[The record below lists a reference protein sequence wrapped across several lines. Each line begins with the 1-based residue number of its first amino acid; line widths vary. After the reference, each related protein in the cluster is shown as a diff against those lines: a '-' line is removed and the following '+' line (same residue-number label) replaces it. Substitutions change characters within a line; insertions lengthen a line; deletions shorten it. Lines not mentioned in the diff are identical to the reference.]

1 MLPKRRR
8 VLASMLVSVLMLS
21 SLAACGGKSTND
33 ETSSG
38 GGTTKGTPVKLTFL
52 QGNPEMVEWF
62 NSAIEE
68 FNKKNPEIK
77 VVQENSKEP
86 ENLLKV
92 KFASGDVPDI
102 TNRQPQ
108 EFIDKGLFLDLSDE
122 AEWWSRLTPEAKEA
136 SSDLKTGK
144 QFKVVTN
151 FINGGIFYNK
161 SLFAKHNL
169 QEALTWDD
177 FEKNLRTIKEQDPS
191 VVPFYLSGKDAWTI
205 AHLGNLMAEG
215 VEKQKVGNLEFKKA
229 SLNNDANVLKFDE
242 AGGPLEILAGH
253 ILDMQKEGLINKNI
267 LSDTYD
273 QQIDAIANGKA
284 AIISQGMWA
293 LGDILNKN
301 PEIVNDLGFSP
312 YPSIVE
318 GTKPTVLNADDQ
330 AYSIPAGSKH
340 VEEAKKFLDF
350 LFEAENQK
358 SFSETRKAPSA
369 FTDVEADWAPIK
381 DQVSEALAKAANVD
395 WDIRP
400 IGFDNNEQGQLYQE
414 LLVGTF
420 TPEQF
425 TQEFKKRWDNAW
437 KAMNK

>member
-1 MLPKRRR
+1 MLLKRRK
-8 VLASMLVSVLMLS
+8 VLASVFVSGLLLS
-21 SLAACGGKSTND
+21 SLAACGEKSSEGTA
-33 ETSSG
+33 TSEGDKSG
-38 GGTTKGTPVKLTFL
+38 GQVKLSFL

-62 NSAIEE
+62 NTVIDE
-68 FNKKNPEIK
+68 FNKQNPGIT

-108 EFIDKGLFLDLSDE
+108 EFIDKGLFLDLSDHE
-122 AEWWSRLTPEAKEA
+122 QWWSRLSPEAKEA

-161 SLFAKHNL
+161 SMFNKFNL

-177 FEKNLRTIKEQDPS
+177 FMKNLRSIKEQDS
-191 VVPFYLSGKDAWTI
+191 KVVPMYMSGKDAWTI

-215 VEKQKVGNLEFKKA
+215 VQKQKVGNLEFKKA
-229 SLNNDANVLKFDE
+229 SLDNNVDILKFDE
-242 AGGPLEILAGH
+242 AGGPLEILASH
-253 ILDMQKEGLINKNI
+253 LLELKKEELINKNI

-273 QQIDAIANGKA
+273 QQIDAFANGKA
-284 AIISQGMWA
+284 AMISQGMWA
-293 LGDILNKN
+293 LADILNKN

-312 YPSIVE
+312 YPSIVN

-340 VEEAKKFLDF
+340 IEEAKKFLDF

-381 DQVSEALAKAANVD
+381 DQVTDALSKAASVD

-425 TQEFKKRWDNAW
+425 TKEFKTRWDNAW